1 MIALLW
7 VMKKSSHQHLFD
19 FIYLNF
25 ILQLK
30 IYKLKSSQ
38 PIKVKLM
45 LEHQEEN
52 ESAFPSLPLEKLL
65 GAKEYQ
71 EFGGLCVWLNLKQ
84 GFQCRDLRNPIYT
97 L

>member
-7 VMKKSSHQHLFD
+7 VMKNSSHQHLFD

-25 ILQLK
+25 ILRLK

-45 LEHQEEN
+45 FEPEAEN
-52 ESAFPSLPLEKLL
+52 ES
-65 GAKEYQ
+65 
-71 EFGGLCVWLNLKQ
+71 V
-84 GFQCRDLRNPIYT
+84 FQSST
-97 L
+97 F